1 MFFDRALPIL
11 YIVVLAIILIELF
24 EFWGFA
30 IILMLFLI
38 ITLVQKMSVE
48 SKIEETDRARK
59 NLINL
64 ITEKLDN
71 FSNRIGEIGYNLDKH
86 VFALERRVDE
96 VRHSYEIEMDRN
108 YRELARKIFDLENRL
123 NDVKK
128 TLGAA
133 FGSLDERVRKF
144 EKEEEWTG

>member
-86 VFALERRVDE
+86 VFALERRIDE

-108 YRELARKIFDLENRL
+108 YRELARKIFELENRL

>member
-24 EFWGFA
+24 EFWGLA